1 MVRALLSL
9 VLTSWARNIQERD
22 TARRCIT
29 SLWQVRSI
37 FPVYIGT
44 IAGLPREEMNKHNG
58 IRSVFYGAFFV
69 FNIQT
74 TIACFSETSKRS
86 YVKIKR
92 IEDVDMQAL
101 FMYDAPQCLAL
112 NDTLSGLSKWF
123 RMIGSHARVA
133 IDSEGIVGYTVARP
147 TFIKESYKI
156 GPLYADSGCSCIK
169 LLKPVFEELLRQEK
183 RAPVVCIDAHTEK
196 ASKLCKRLQGKR

>member
-1 MVRALLSL
+1 
-9 VLTSWARNIQERD
+9 
-22 TARRCIT
+22 
-29 SLWQVRSI
+29 
-37 FPVYIGT
+37 
-44 IAGLPREEMNKHNG
+44 MNKHNG
-58 IRSVFYGAFFV
+58 FRSVFYGAIFV

-74 TIACFSETSKRS
+74 SIACFSETSKRC

-123 RMIGSHARVA
+123 RMIGSHACVA

-183 RAPVVCIDAHTEK
+183 RAPVVCIDAPTEK
-196 ASKLCKRLQGKR
+196 ASKLCERLQGKR